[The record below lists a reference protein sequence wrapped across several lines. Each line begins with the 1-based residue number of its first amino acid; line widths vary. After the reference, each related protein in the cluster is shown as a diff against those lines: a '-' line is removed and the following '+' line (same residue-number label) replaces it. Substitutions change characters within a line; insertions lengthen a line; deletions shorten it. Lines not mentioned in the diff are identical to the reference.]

1 MMSIYNFT
9 ESALVP
15 RYIPTSAAGIVTI
28 HHDKATFV
36 NHSWI
41 NLESL
46 HLTFLRTWKNTNKTT
61 PFMSLGLG
69 VHLHMLTAND
79 RHGRH

>member
-15 RYIPTSAAGIVTI
+15 RYIPTSAAGIVTN

-46 HLTFLRTWKNTNKTT
+46 HLTFLRAWKNTNNKIT
-61 PFMSLGLG
+61 PFMSPGAWGTLAH
-69 VHLHMLTAND
+69 VNC
-79 RHGRH
+79 